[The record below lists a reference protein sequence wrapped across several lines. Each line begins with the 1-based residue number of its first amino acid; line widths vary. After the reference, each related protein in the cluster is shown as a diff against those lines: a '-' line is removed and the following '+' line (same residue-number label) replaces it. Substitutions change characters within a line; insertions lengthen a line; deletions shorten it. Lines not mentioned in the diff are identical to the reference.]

1 MKKIGFID
9 KRLLLIIVL
18 ALVVRFP
25 IFPFVAKHE
34 ERMFTIYDAYQYD
47 AMARNMTENHMFYHS
62 ERVSYASPI
71 YKALTTGTTTPFDAF
86 RPPVY
91 PLFLTGIYSVF
102 GYKPYIAIV
111 IQLLLSSLTCA
122 AVYKI
127 GEALIKK
134 GVGFVAGLLLALD
147 FPTAVYANLL
157 LTETLFTFL
166 FLCTIYFILKF
177 FKEGRRTYL
186 ICSGAFL
193 GISALCRPII
203 QYFIILMVL
212 AFVVVYRKDIKKGIL
227 NYFLYLLI
235 FLAAISPWAFR
246 NYMTYGNFKLSTMGG
261 YNLLFYNAAYL
272 ESYQKGGHDHLQITR
287 EEMVAEADR
296 IFADS
301 GIVSPFEKSKL
312 YQEKALKI
320 IFADPGLYA
329 KIHLIGIAKIFAI
342 PTFPL
347 SERIFGVPLE
357 RTLATAVGK
366 GFLTENFGKALRDF
380 IRFFIQNW
388 KALLYLPFLLLYL
401 LFLYLMA
408 GYGLYQII
416 KKKDLVFTLF
426 LFLLIVIYYVFI
438 VGPAGVARFRIPLMP
453 YIDFIAGYGLFQII
467 LLRKKKVIKEER
479 EAL

>member
-1 MKKIGFID
+1 M
-9 KRLLLIIVL
+9 
-18 ALVVRFP
+18 
-25 IFPFVAKHE
+25 
-34 ERMFTIYDAYQYD
+34 
-47 AMARNMTENHMFYHS
+47 
-62 ERVSYASPI
+62 
-71 YKALTTGTTTPFDAF
+71 
-86 RPPVY
+86 
-91 PLFLTGIYSVF
+91 
-102 GYKPYIAIV
+102 
-111 IQLLLSSLTCA
+111 SSLTCA

-166 FLCTIYFILKF
+166 FLFTIYFILKF
-177 FKEGRRTYL
+177 LKERKRTYL
-186 ICSGAFL
+186 TCSGILL

-212 AFVVVYRKDIKKGIL
+212 VFVVVYRKDIKKGML
-227 NYFLYLLI
+227 NYLIYLLV
-235 FLAAISPWAFR
+235 FLATISPWAFR

-272 ESYQKGGHDHLQITR
+272 ESYQKGGHDHLQATR
-287 EEMVAEADR
+287 EEMEAETER
-296 IFADS
+296 IFADR

-320 IFADPGLYA
+320 IFADPGLYT
-329 KIHLIGIAKIFAI
+329 KIHLMGIAKIFAI

-357 RTLATAVGK
+357 RKVATAVGK
-366 GFLTENFGKALRDF
+366 GFLTENFGKASGDF

-388 KALLYLPFLLLYL
+388 KALLYLPPLMLYL
-401 LFLYLMA
+401 LFLYLLA
-408 GYGLYQII
+408 GYGSHQIV
-416 KKKDLVFTLF
+416 KKKDLVSTFF
-426 LFLLIVIYYVFI
+426 LFLLIVIYHVFI

-453 YIDFIAGYGLFQII
+453 YIDLIAGYGLFQII
-467 LLRKKKVIKEER
+467 LLRKKKVIKEEG
-479 EAL
+479 ETV